1 MAKGNG
7 MKQDNSE
14 LVHALTKRV
23 LEAYSHIDD
32 ARTRE
37 LVVSLIKH
45 LQNYVKEVKFTST
58 EFDFAWDFLAKM
70 ARFTHDTEQKYTK
83 EDRNEF
89 LLMSDIIGISELI
102 ELINYPHEPHTIE
115 PSLLG
120 PFYLAGVP
128 FRERG
133 ETIVADI
140 TPGTRLIISGIVRDE
155 LTHTPLENA
164 VVDFWQCDTRGM
176 YETVDPSIP
185 KGSLRGKFKTDKTGT
200 FEFTCL
206 YPTAYP
212 IPIDGPSGDL
222 IKIAKRKHYRPAHLH
237 FIISAPGYKPFVTQL
252 FAESETKLED
262 DPTFAATKDNLGNFK
277 KDGDIYRLDVTF
289 SIMPG
294 SGHYPVSP
302 MNE

>member
-1 MAKGNG
+1 MYKE
-7 MKQDNSE
+7 DNAQ
-14 LVHALTKRV
+14 LINNLTKRV
-23 LEAYSHIDD
+23 IEAYFHIEDP
-32 ARTRE
+32 RTRE

-45 LQNYVKEVKFTST
+45 LQNYVKEVKITPV
-58 EFDFAWDFLAKM
+58 EFDFAWNFLAKM
-70 ARFTHDTEQKYTK
+70 AHFTHDTEQKYTP
-83 EDRNEF
+83 ENRNEF

-102 ELINYPHEPHTIE
+102 ELLNYPHEPKTIE
-115 PSLLG
+115 VSLLG

-133 ETIVADI
+133 ASVVIDKI
-140 TPGTRLIISGIVRDE
+140 PGTRLLLSGVVLDE
-155 LTHTPLENA
+155 TNHKPIENA
-164 VVDFWQCDTRGM
+164 VIDFWQCDTRGM

-185 KGSLRGKFKTDKTGT
+185 KGNLRGKFKTDAKGT

-222 IKIAKRKHYRPAHLH
+222 IRIAKRKHYRAAHLH
-237 FIISAPGYKPFVTQL
+237 FIISAPGYKPFVTQI
-252 FAESETKLED
+252 FAESEVKLED
-262 DPTFAATKDNLGNFK
+262 DPTFAATRNNLLNFI
-277 KDGDIYRLDVTF
+277 KDGDRYRLAVQF
-289 SIMPG
+289 SIVPG